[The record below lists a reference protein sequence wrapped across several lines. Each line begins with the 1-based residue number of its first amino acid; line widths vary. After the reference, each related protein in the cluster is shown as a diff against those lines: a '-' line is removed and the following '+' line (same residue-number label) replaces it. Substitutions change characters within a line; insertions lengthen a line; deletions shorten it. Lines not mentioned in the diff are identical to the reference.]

1 MKHMFDCGKIRKTDI
16 ALIIFFLT
24 AALLAGLL
32 FLRGQDAGDTVHIT
46 CDGRE
51 ICSVALRQT
60 KNGAAGTGTGGT
72 QGTDAG
78 ESTQD
83 GYYLITCSHEGAVA
97 EYYADKPEGKLTDG
111 TGYNLIR
118 IADGSVSVVSADCHE
133 QICVH
138 HKPITGEGETIVC
151 LPHRLV
157 VEITGGKAGDSSD
170 DAPSDELDGVVR

>member
-16 ALIIFFLT
+16 VLIIFFLT

-32 FLRGQDAGDTVHIT
+32 FLRGQDAGDMVHIT

-60 KNGAAGTGTGGT
+60 KSG
-72 QGTDAG
+72 DAG

-170 DAPSDELDGVVR
+170 DAPADELDGVVR